1 MDDQTKQILTS
12 LLGDFQNL
20 DYVNPGEIPDI
31 PLYMDQITTFME
43 NKLSSCK
50 RYPGDKIL
58 TKTMINNYTKNN
70 LIPPPVK
77 KKYSRDHLI
86 LLLFVYYLKDF
97 LSISD
102 IETLLKPLTE
112 KYFSG
117 GQDKTLFDIY
127 SVIYELE
134 KRESDAI
141 AKDVVRSFRHSQE
154 AVAGADEE
162 DREYLETFAFICRLS
177 HRKFNFNTKE
187 GSWVLINPRSFFV
200 FQAMLFSQPLPLF
213 HSDIPRRSCNRRF
226 RSSATG

>member
-1 MDDQTKQILTS
+1 MLRLAGKETSMDDQTKQILTS

-154 AVAGADEE
+154 AVGQGWFSSGRSVEIKAMCW
-162 DREYLETFAFICRLS
+162 LFASVFPFGRLTMFVIFPTPQRS
-177 HRKFNFNTKE
+177 S
-187 GSWVLINPRSFFV
+187 GIWVLPPSRMIFLLASR
-200 FQAMLFSQPLPLF
+200 
-213 HSDIPRRSCNRRF
+213 
-226 RSSATG
+226 

>member
-1 MDDQTKQILTS
+1 MLRLAGKETSMDDQTKQILTS

-97 LSISD
+97 LSNSD
-102 IETLLKPLTE
+102 IETLLKPLME
-112 KYFSG
+112 K
-117 GQDKTLFDIY
+117 
-127 SVIYELE
+127 
-134 KRESDAI
+134 
-141 AKDVVRSFRHSQE
+141 
-154 AVAGADEE
+154 
-162 DREYLETFAFICRLS
+162 
-177 HRKFNFNTKE
+177 
-187 GSWVLINPRSFFV
+187 
-200 FQAMLFSQPLPLF
+200 
-213 HSDIPRRSCNRRF
+213 
-226 RSSATG
+226 

>member
-1 MDDQTKQILTS
+1 MDENTRDVLRAVMNEFNRFSYIS
-12 LLGDFQNL
+12 PD
-20 DYVNPGEIPDI
+20 DVPDI
-31 PLYMDQITTFME
+31 QLYMDQITTFME

-177 HRKFNFNTKE
+177 FDVYVKKQLIEHLLDKMMPP
-187 GSWVLINPRSFFV
+187 GS
-200 FQAMLFSQPLPLF
+200 
-213 HSDIPRRSCNRRF
+213 
-226 RSSATG
+226 GK